1 MQSKGEMQ
9 GSDLG
14 RGTKAEKKVF
24 FFFFPDVWEWILYT
38 ERKELIEKKVLKI
51 QEKDEINAKVKSH
64 RR

>member
-24 FFFFPDVWEWILYT
+24 FFFFSQMCENGFYIL
-38 ERKELIEKKVLKI
+38 KE
-51 QEKDEINAKVKSH
+51 KS
-64 RR
+64 